1 MQHALVAPAQNRQ
14 RAVAGHGA
22 DGFAVVEIVFEFFAF
37 FFFARDNLRV
47 DFRFVPQFF
56 AQAANQRGVF
66 GKLLHQNRAR
76 AIERGF
82 SIGHVFADKRRG
94 SGFHVLRLFGKQ
106 QIRQRLQTVLARDLR
121 FGAAFGFVG
130 QVQVFQRGFVVGGF
144 DLALQFGREF
154 ALLGYRFEHGGA
166 ALFQFAQIL

>member
-1 MQHALVAPAQNRQ
+1 M
-14 RAVAGHGA
+14 
-22 DGFAVVEIVFEFFAF
+22 
-37 FFFARDNLRV
+37 
-47 DFRFVPQFF
+47 
-56 AQAANQRGVF
+56 
-66 GKLLHQNRAR
+66 
-76 AIERGF
+76 
-82 SIGHVFADKRRG
+82 
-94 SGFHVLRLFGKQ
+94 RLFGKQ

-154 ALLGYRFEHGGA
+154 ALLGYQFEHGGA